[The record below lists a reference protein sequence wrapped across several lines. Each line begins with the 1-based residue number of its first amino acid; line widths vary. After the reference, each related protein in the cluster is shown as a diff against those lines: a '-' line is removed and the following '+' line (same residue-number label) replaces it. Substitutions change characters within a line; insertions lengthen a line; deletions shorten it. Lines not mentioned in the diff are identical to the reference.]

1 MNKIF
6 EAYKENYIV
15 PQAKAKCIHL
25 IKDQELYEKAVQNEV
40 KRIIYIQYLLPL
52 IVIVI
57 FATNSL
63 FYYL

>member
-1 MNKIF
+1 MNKLF
-6 EAYKENYIV
+6 EAYKENYIL
-15 PQAKAKCIHL
+15 PQAKTKCIHL
-25 IKDQELYEKAVQNEV
+25 IEDQELYEKAVQTEV

-52 IVIVI
+52 VVIAI